1 MSKGYNQ
8 IMLVLYNES
17 SQFDL
22 LKTNTA
28 RKLAICT
35 DHWALFVPVE
45 AIGTSWPVL
54 NAGYFSTGR
63 SNRY

>member
-35 DHWALFVPVE
+35 DHWALFVPVDSGG
-45 AIGTSWPVL
+45 A
-54 NAGYFSTGR
+54 
-63 SNRY
+63 

>member
-45 AIGTSWPVL
+45 ATGGPVL
-54 NAGYFSTGR
+54 NAGYFSTDR